1 MKKEL
6 LKKIGLWVG
15 VVAFFLLLA
24 YSFVPQVLQGKI
36 VNQSD
41 ISGYVGMSNEMAQW
55 NKAHPDD
62 PAYWTDAMFGGM
74 PTTSISKMDKGDW
87 TQKIYDFLLIGKRP
101 ATWLFIALL
110 GGFLLLMAF
119 GVKWYVAVIG
129 AVAMAFCSYNFQI
142 IQVGHNTKMQAIA
155 FFPWVLAAL
164 VFTYRSA
171 LSVPS
176 RPSSGASSHP
186 APDASSNSS
195 PVASSRS
202 APRASFRTCSGIY
215 LPRTILGAVLFA
227 FALSFQIK
235 ANHQQITYYLALVI
249 IFYALVLLVDVLWKH
264 RDRIGRFFIA
274 SALLLGLGLVG
285 IATNTGKLLPLYKY
299 QEHTMRGGSELSGEG
314 GTKGGLDLEYATAW
328 SYGWQELPNLMIP
341 NFNGGASVGAVNP
354 AKSETIKTLKR
365 YGQSGNMRE
374 IAKGLPMYWGPQPFT
389 AGPMY
394 MGAISVFLFILG
406 LYLYKGKEKW
416 WLMIATLFAVLLAL
430 GSHFMAFTRLCFK
443 VLPLYSKF
451 RTVSMALITLQYTLP
466 LLGFLLLDKVLKGS
480 YEKKELYRSGLIAYI
495 LIGGF
500 CLLGWLVPGMFGSF
514 SAPSDAQQQDVLV
527 EAFRA
532 DRRMIF
538 RQDALIS
545 FLLITATFLAL
556 LGAARPAWARYKGW
570 FAGAV
575 GVLVLVNMFSVG
587 KRYLNADHFTTPKN
601 FTAQFAERP
610 VDKIILMDSD
620 PSYRVLDLTVNVF
633 NDSHPSY
640 RHKNVGGYSPAKLQR
655 YQDLI
660 DHYLNREINAV
671 FGSMRDAVTV
681 QDIEEALPS
690 TPWLDALNTRYIIVG
705 AENAP
710 VMNASACGPAWLVS
724 DVVSAA
730 SPDEEILLSGE
741 VDLRETAVIGVDFVV
756 SEISPRGPS
765 VIPSEA
771 KESITLTTYTP
782 NELTYTYSTS
792 SDALAVFSEI
802 YYPGWN
808 AWLDGDRAK
817 SVEVLRA
824 DWTLRAAVL
833 PAGDHTLTMRFEP
846 TSYRTGARISRV
858 SSILLILLLLG
869 SVAGLLAFRPRP
881 RPDAPLPAP
890 ADEKGPAVHEN
901 GQKHG

>member
-6 LKKIGLWVG
+6 LKRIGLVAG
-15 VVAFFLLLA
+15 IVVFFLVLA
-24 YSFVPQVLQGKI
+24 YGFVPQVLQGKI

-62 PAYWTDAMFGGM
+62 PAYWTDSMFGGM
-74 PTTSISKMDKGDW
+74 PTTSISKMDRGDW
-87 TQKIYDFLLIGKRP
+87 TQKIYDFLLLGKRP
-101 ATWLFIALL
+101 ATWIFIALL
-110 GGFLLLMAF
+110 GGFLLFAAF

-129 AVAMAFCSYNFQI
+129 AIAMAFCSYNFQI

-155 FFPWVLAAL
+155 FFPWVLAGL

-171 LSVPS
+171 
-176 RPSSGASSHP
+176 
-186 APDASSNSS
+186 
-195 PVASSRS
+195 
-202 APRASFRTCSGIY
+202 FRKAQWMPWTV
-215 LPRTILGAVLFA
+215 LGAVLFA

-249 IFYALVLLVDVLWKH
+249 VFFALVLLVDVLWKH
-264 RDRIGRFFIA
+264 RDRIGRFFTA
-274 SALLLGLGLVG
+274 SALLLVIGCVG
-285 IATNTGKLLPLYKY
+285 IGTNTSKLLPLYKY

-314 GTKGGLDLEYATAW
+314 GVKGGLDLEYATAW
-328 SYGWQELPNLMIP
+328 SYGWEELPNMMIP
-341 NFNGGASVGAVNP
+341 NYNGGASVGAVNP

-394 MGAISVFLFILG
+394 MGAVTVFLFVLG
-406 LYLYKGKEKW
+406 LCLYRGKEKW
-416 WLMIATLFAVLLAL
+416 WLLIATVFAILLAL
-430 GSHFMAFTRLCFK
+430 GNHFMAFTRLCFK

-466 LLGFLLLDKVLKGS
+466 LLGFLVLDKVLKGN
-480 YEKKELYRSGLIAYI
+480 YDKKEFLRGGLIAFAVT
-495 LIGGF
+495 GGF
-500 CLLGWLVPGMFGSF
+500 CFLCWLAPGLFGTF
-514 SAPSDAQQQDVLV
+514 SSPSDAQQQAVLV
-527 EAFRA
+527 DAFRA
-532 DRRMIF
+532 DRRMLF

-545 FLLITATFLAL
+545 FLLISGTFLAL
-556 LGAARPAWARYKGW
+556 LGALRPGWERYRGW

-575 GVLVLVNMFSVG
+575 GLLVLVNMFSVG

-610 VDKIILMDSD
+610 VDKIILMDED

-671 FGSMRDAVTV
+671 FGAMRDAVTV
-681 QDIEEALPS
+681 QDIEDALPS

-710 VMNASACGPAWLVS
+710 VVNASAYGPAWFVS
-724 DVVSAA
+724 GTASAA
-730 SPDEEILLSGE
+730 SPDEEILLSGSA
-741 VDLRETAVIGVDFVV
+741 DLRTTAVVAGAPPV
-756 SEISPRGPS
+756 ISGPESS
-765 VIPSEA
+765 VIPGLVPGIS
-771 KESITLTTYTP
+771 LTSYTP
-782 NELTYTYSTS
+782 NELTYTYSTPS
-792 SDALAVFSEI
+792 EAMAVFSEI

-808 AWLDGDRAK
+808 AWLDGDRNK
-817 SVEVLRA
+817 PVEVLRA

-833 PAGDHTLTMRFEP
+833 PAGEHTLTMRFEP
-846 TSYRTGARISRV
+846 TSYKTGARVSRA

-869 SVAGLLAFRPRP
+869 SVALLFVR
-881 RPDAPLPAP
+881 
-890 ADEKGPAVHEN
+890 PAVHEN
-901 GQKHG
+901 DRKQG

>member
-1 MKKEL
+1 MNKEL
-6 LKKIGLWVG
+6 LKKIGLIVG
-15 VVAFFLLLA
+15 IVVFFLVLA

-87 TQKIYDFLLIGKRP
+87 TQKIYDFLLLGKRP

-110 GGFLLLMAF
+110 GGFLLLAAF
-119 GVKWYVAVIG
+119 GVKWYIAVIG
-129 AVAMAFCSYNFQI
+129 AIAMAFCSYNFQI
-142 IQVGHNTKMQAIA
+142 IEVGHNTKMQAIA
-155 FFPWVLAAL
+155 FFPWVLAGL

-171 LSVPS
+171 
-176 RPSSGASSHP
+176 
-186 APDASSNSS
+186 
-195 PVASSRS
+195 
-202 APRASFRTCSGIY
+202 FRKEGW
-215 LPRTILGAVLFA
+215 LPLTVLGAVLFA
-227 FALSFQIK
+227 FALSFQVK
-235 ANHQQITYYLALVI
+235 ANHQQITYYLALTIV
-249 IFYALVLLVDVLWKH
+249 FFALVWLVDVLWKH
-264 RDRIGRFFIA
+264 RDRIGRFFVA
-274 SALLLGLGLVG
+274 SALLLGIGLVG

-299 QEHTMRGGSELSGEG
+299 QAHTMRGGSELSGEG
-314 GTKGGLDLEYATAW
+314 GTKGGAKGGLDLEYATAW

-341 NFNGGASVGAVNP
+341 DFNGGASVGAVNP

-365 YGQSGNMRE
+365 YGQGGNMRE

-394 MGAISVFLFILG
+394 MGAITVFLFILA

-416 WLMIATLFAVLLAL
+416 WLMIATVFAVLLAL
-430 GSHFMAFTRLCFK
+430 GNHFMAFTRLCFK

-466 LLGFLLLDKVLKGS
+466 LLGFLMLDKVLKGS
-480 YEKKELYRSGLIAYI
+480 YERKELLRSGLIAYI

-500 CLLGWLVPGMFGSF
+500 CFLGWLAPGLFGSF
-514 SAPSDAQQQDVLV
+514 SAPSDAQQQAVLV

-532 DRRMIF
+532 DRRMLF
-538 RQDALIS
+538 RHDALIS
-545 FLLITATFLAL
+545 FLLISATYLSL
-556 LGAARPAWARYKGW
+556 LGMTRPAWTRYKGW
-570 FAGAV
+570 FAGAI
-575 GVLVLVNMFSVG
+575 GLLVLVNMFSVG
-587 KRYLNADHFTTPKN
+587 KRYLNADHFTTPKS

-610 VDKIILMDSD
+610 VDKIILMDAD

-671 FGSMRDAVTV
+671 YGAMRDAVTV
-681 QDIEEALPS
+681 QDIEDALPA
-690 TPWLDALNTRYIIVG
+690 TPWLDALNTRYVIVG
-705 AENAP
+705 ADNAP
-710 VMNASACGPAWLVS
+710 VVNASANGPAWFVS
-724 DVVSAA
+724 DAVEAV

-741 VDLRETAVIGVDFVV
+741 VDLRTTAVLETEKYARAYDPLSGKNDIPGDPAISLV
-756 SEISPRGPS
+756 S
-765 VIPSEA
+765 
-771 KESITLTTYTP
+771 YTP
-782 NELTYTYSTS
+782 NELTYTYSLPG
-792 SDALAVFSEI
+792 DALAVFSEI

-808 AWLDGDRAK
+808 AWLDGDRDKA
-817 SVEVLRA
+817 VEVLRA

-846 TSYRTGARISRV
+846 TSYKTGARISRA
-858 SSILLILLLLG
+858 SSILLILLLVG
-869 SVAGLLAFRPRP
+869 FVTGLLVLRPSLKTA
-881 RPDAPLPAP
+881 DNK
-890 ADEKGPAVHEN
+890 DEKLHCP
-901 GQKHG
+901 

>member
-1 MKKEL
+1 MNKEL
-6 LKKIGLWVG
+6 LKKIGLLAG
-15 VVAFFLLLA
+15 IVVFFLVLSYA
-24 YSFVPQVLQGKI
+24 FVPQVLEGKI

-62 PAYWTDAMFGGM
+62 PAYWTGSMFGGM
-74 PTTSISKMDKGDW
+74 PTTSISKMDQGDW
-87 TQKIYDFLLIGKRP
+87 TQKIYDFLLVGKRP
-101 ATWLFIALL
+101 ANWLFIAML

-119 GVKWYVAVIG
+119 GVEWYVAVIG

-142 IQVGHNTKMQAIA
+142 IEVGHNTKMQAIA

-164 VFTYRSA
+164 VFTYRSKT
-171 LSVPS
+171 
-176 RPSSGASSHP
+176 
-186 APDASSNSS
+186 
-195 PVASSRS
+195 
-202 APRASFRTCSGIY
+202 F
-215 LPRTILGAVLFA
+215 PRTLLGAVLFA
-227 FALSFQIK
+227 LALSMQIK
-235 ANHQQITYYLALVI
+235 ANHQQITYYLALTIV
-249 IFYALVLLVDVLWKH
+249 FYAIVLLVDVLWKH
-264 RDRIGRFFIA
+264 RDRLVRFLVA
-274 SALLLGLGLVG
+274 SALLLGLGFVG
-285 IATNTGKLLPLYKY
+285 IATNTSKLLPLYKY
-299 QEHTMRGGSELSGEG
+299 QAHTMRGGSELSGEG
-314 GTKGGLDLEYATAW
+314 GTKGGAKGGLDLDYATAW

-354 AKSETIKTLKR
+354 NKSETIKTLKR

-374 IAKGLPMYWGPQPFT
+374 IAKALPMYWGPQPFT

-430 GSHFMAFTRLCFK
+430 GNHFMAFTRLCFK

-480 YEKKELYRSGLIAYI
+480 YDKKELYRSGLIAYI

-500 CLLGWLVPGMFGSF
+500 CFLGWLIPGLFGSF
-514 SAPSDAQQQDVLV
+514 TAPSDAQQQDVLV

-532 DRRMIF
+532 DRRMLF
-538 RQDALIS
+538 RHDALIS
-545 FLLITATFLAL
+545 FLLISATFLAL
-556 LGAARPAWARYKGW
+556 LGTQHPKLSRYKGW
-570 FAGAV
+570 LVGAV
-575 GVLVLVNMFSVG
+575 GLLVLVNMFSVG
-587 KRYLNADHFTTPKN
+587 KRYLNGDHFTTPKN
-601 FTAQFAERP
+601 FTAQFKERP
-610 VDKIILMDSD
+610 VDQIILTDED

-671 FGSMRDAVTV
+671 YGAMRGAVTV
-681 QDIEEALPS
+681 QDIEAALPS
-690 TPWLDALNTRYIIVG
+690 TPWLNALNTRYFIVG
-705 AENAP
+705 ADNAP
-710 VMNASACGPAWLVS
+710 VVNAAAFGPAWFVS
-724 DVVSAA
+724 DVAEA
-730 SPDEEILLSGE
+730 TTPDEEILLSGE
-741 VDLRETAVIGVDFVV
+741 VDLRTTAVIESGRYARA
-756 SEISPRGPS
+756 SGPRYDKK
-765 VIPSEA
+765 VIPSECERIFSPA
-771 KESITLTTYTP
+771 TISLTTYTP
-782 NELTYTYSTS
+782 NELTYSYSTPEE
-792 SDALAVFSEI
+792 ALAVFSEI

-808 AWLDGDRAK
+808 AWLDGDRAQG
-817 SVEVLRA
+817 VEVLRA

-846 TSYRTGARISRV
+846 TSYKTGERVSRA

-869 SVAGLLAFRPRP
+869 SAATMVLAARRTAATSSSRKRP
-881 RPDAPLPAP
+881 
-890 ADEKGPAVHEN
+890 EN
-901 GQKHG
+901 LDGGQ

>member
-1 MKKEL
+1 MNKEL
-6 LKKIGLWVG
+6 LKKIGLLVG
-15 VVAFFLLLA
+15 IVVFFLILA
-24 YSFVPQVLQGKI
+24 YAFVPQVLEGKI

-62 PAYWTDAMFGGM
+62 PAYWTGSMFGGM
-74 PTTSISKMDKGDW
+74 PTTSISKMDQGDW
-87 TQKIYDFLLIGKRP
+87 TQKIYDFLLVGKRP
-101 ATWLFIALL
+101 ANWLFIAML

-119 GVKWYVAVIG
+119 GVEWYVAVIG

-142 IQVGHNTKMQAIA
+142 IEVGHNTKMQAIA

-176 RPSSGASSHP
+176 QPSPS
-186 APDASSNSS
+186 
-195 PVASSRS
+195 ASSRPL
-202 APRASFRTCSGIY
+202 PRASFRTCSGIY
-215 LPRTILGAVLFA
+215 LPRTLLGAVLFA
-227 FALSFQIK
+227 LALSMQIK
-235 ANHQQITYYLALVI
+235 ANHQQITYYLALTIV
-249 IFYALVLLVDVLWKH
+249 FYAIVLLVDVLWKH
-264 RDRIGRFFIA
+264 RDRLVRFLVA

-285 IATNTGKLLPLYKY
+285 IATNTSKLLPLYKY
-299 QEHTMRGGSELSGEG
+299 QAHTMRGGSELSGEG
-314 GTKGGLDLEYATAW
+314 GTKGGAKGGLDLDYATAW

-354 AKSETIKTLKR
+354 NKSETIKTLKR

-374 IAKGLPMYWGPQPFT
+374 IAKALPMYWGPQPFT

-430 GSHFMAFTRLCFK
+430 GNHFMAFTRLCFK

-480 YEKKELYRSGLIAYI
+480 YDKKELYRSGLIAYI

-500 CLLGWLVPGMFGSF
+500 CFLGWLIPGLFGSF
-514 SAPSDAQQQDVLV
+514 TAPSDAQQQDVLV

-532 DRRMIF
+532 DRRMLF
-538 RQDALIS
+538 RHDALIS
-545 FLLITATFLAL
+545 FLLISATFLAL
-556 LGAARPAWARYKGW
+556 LGTQHPKFSRYKGW
-570 FAGAV
+570 LVGAV
-575 GVLVLVNMFSVG
+575 GLLVLVNMFSVG
-587 KRYLNADHFTTPKN
+587 KRYLNGDHFTTPKN
-601 FTAQFAERP
+601 FTAQFKERP
-610 VDKIILMDSD
+610 VDQIILADED

-671 FGSMRDAVTV
+671 YGAMRGAVTV
-681 QDIEEALPS
+681 QDIESALPS
-690 TPWLDALNTRYIIVG
+690 TPWLNALNTRYFIVG
-705 AENAP
+705 ADNAP
-710 VMNASACGPAWLVS
+710 VVNAAAFGPAWFVS
-724 DVVSAA
+724 DVAEAA
-730 SPDEEILLSGE
+730 TPDEEILLSGE
-741 VDLRETAVIGVDFVV
+741 VDLRTTAVVGAGIDSRDKPWNDGGTVTLV
-756 SEISPRGPS
+756 S
-765 VIPSEA
+765 
-771 KESITLTTYTP
+771 YTP
-782 NELTYTYSTS
+782 NELTYSYSTPEE
-792 SDALAVFSEI
+792 ALAVFSEI

-808 AWLDGDRAK
+808 AWLDGDRAQG
-817 SVEVLRA
+817 VEVLRA

-846 TSYRTGARISRV
+846 TSYKTGERVSRA

-869 SVAGLLAFRPRP
+869 SAAGLLFAVRPQKT
-881 RPDAPLPAP
+881 AKIV
-890 ADEKGPAVHEN
+890 DE
-901 GQKHG
+901 